1 MKVELPTAED
11 AREWVG
17 FRLDDLSGASVG
29 NVKALFCDTKSGEP
43 AWVVAKLGRFGKTVA
58 IPFRD
63 CAAGAGHIWVPY
75 GRDELR
81 AAPGV
86 DALNPLTREQ
96 ELAVAEHY
104 GISERVG
111 RGAEVAGRPE
121 GEITAEAVDAAGG

>member
-1 MKVELPTAED
+1 MQAELPTAEET
-11 AREWVG
+11 REWIG
-17 FRLDDLSGASVG
+17 FRLDDVSGASVG
-29 NVKALFCDTKSGEP
+29 NVKAVFWDAENGDP
-43 AWVVAKLGRFGKTVA
+43 AWVVAKLGRFGKTIAV
-58 IPFRD
+58 PFRD
-63 CAAGAGHIWVPY
+63 CAAGVGHVWVPY

-81 AAPGV
+81 SAPGV

-121 GEITAEAVDAAGG
+121 GEVTAEAVAGRGG

>member
-1 MKVELPTAED
+1 MQAELPTGQEV
-11 AREWVG
+11 REWIG
-17 FRLDDLSGASVG
+17 FRLDDMGGSGVG
-29 NVKALFCDTKSGEP
+29 SVKAVFCDTDSGDP

-63 CAAGAGHIWVPY
+63 CAAGAGHLWVPY

-81 AAPGV
+81 EAPSV

-104 GISERVG
+104 GISDRVG
-111 RGAEVAGRPE
+111 RGAEVAGRPA
-121 GEITAEAVDAAGG
+121 GEVTAEAVDAAAG

>member
-1 MKVELPTAED
+1 MPAELPTAE
-11 AREWVG
+11 AAGEWIG
-17 FRLDDLSGASVG
+17 FRLDDLSGDGVG
-29 NVKALFCDTKSGEP
+29 NVKAVFCDAESGDP

-96 ELAVAEHY
+96 ELAIAAHY

-111 RGAEVAGRPE
+111 RGAEVADRPE
-121 GEITAEAVDAAGG
+121 GEVTAEAVEPAG

>member
-1 MKVELPTAED
+1 MQAEVPAAAE
-11 AREWVG
+11 ARDWIG
-17 FRLDDLSGASVG
+17 HRLDEVSGASVG
-29 NVKALFCDTKSGEP
+29 NVKAVFCDTETGAP
-43 AWVVAKLGRFGKTVA
+43 AWVVAKLGRFGKSVA

-111 RGAEVAGRPE
+111 RGAEVADRPE
-121 GEITAEAVDAAGG
+121 GEVTAEAVGGPGG